1 MPDDFEQLLTGTVSV
16 IPSQA
21 IRLLGSPYAT
31 LADALKEFITN
42 AYGAGAQRIVIEIE
56 EDRISVTD
64 DGYGMLHKPPEEDLL
79 ILNRFMAGVRR
90 GDVNLVDPRP
100 LMSEVGRKSL
110 FSVCTVRT
118 LSPQLAG
125 EGSREQP
132 GLHGVGMDAWRYFA
146 ERAFIISRPDPTL
159 IKRAFGVTSPA
170 AQNPPTYRA
179 TLPTMEMLGKFNT
192 QLVIEKVAM
201 LRDHENKEVEHG
213 TKVVMEGLAPGVVK
227 QLAVGGK
234 WGLAAYYRKRFAGYL
249 LAGIQI
255 IIVDKTVSPV
265 VRYPLTPPKV
275 DENVLL
281 QGPWVIDDAL
291 GLMFDG
297 VVFYPPLP
305 DQPDLVLERAR
316 EAVCRIIDLDPR
328 LNLDV
333 FKLVS
338 GHLSYVQFTHPGS
351 PDEDQAV
358 PVMWDLQKSRPKPT
372 DEYEKYVSALV
383 SLAVSIETAIAD
395 LEKERR
401 DERMARLGEVATE
414 AVTQAIFESGLFG
427 KMGFEKPEPR
437 EKGKGRTRRKVQPR
451 ILASVYN
458 QHWQQLKVGGIPIK
472 LICLSQVRDGR
483 SYVVNK
489 EVATVLTTPGGTANF
504 GNPRQYDTNPDKAKR
519 TGYGRYRLEVDV
531 KNLPPG
537 ASLMTSARTEAFDIS
552 ATNPAEDFDFQINIE
567 GVEKIV
573 AEKLPEF
580 HIWFPLL
587 RPELPYDTSKLLH
600 GEFGINANGTFFRE
614 AWDNND
620 MEVVNLL
627 MALYVRDGLLEYIKR
642 KSDLVSQFTAA
653 ELTEESTKLYLSFY
667 SYLKAGQAER
677 SRKDKKERPGAR
689 VAKRRATAK

>member
-1 MPDDFEQLLTGTVSV
+1 MPDDFEQLLTGIVSV

-31 LADALKEFITN
+31 LADAAKEFITN
-42 AYGAGAQRIVIEIE
+42 AYGSGAQRIVVEIE
-56 EDRISVTD
+56 EDRITVTD
-64 DGYGMLHKPPEEDLL
+64 DGSGMLHKPPEDDLQ
-79 ILNRFMAGVRR
+79 ILNRFLAGVRR
-90 GDVNLVDPRP
+90 GDANLVDPRP

-110 FSVCTVRT
+110 FCVCTVRT

-125 EGSREQP
+125 EGTREQP

-146 ERAFIISRPDPTL
+146 ERAYVLSRPDPNL
-159 IKRAFGVTSPA
+159 IKRAFGVTSPGA
-170 AQNPPTYRA
+170 NNPPTYRA
-179 TLPTMEMLGKFNT
+179 TLPSMTMLGQFNT
-192 QLVIEKVAM
+192 QLVIEKVAT

-249 LAGIQI
+249 LAGVKILI
-255 IIVDKTVSPV
+255 IDKTVSPA
-265 VRYPLTPPKV
+265 VRYPLTPPKE

-281 QGPWVIDDAL
+281 QGPWIIDEKE

-297 VVFYPPLP
+297 IVFYPALP
-305 DQPDLVLERAR
+305 EHPDLMLERAR
-316 EAVCRIIDLDPR
+316 EAVCKIVDLDPR

-333 FKLVS
+333 FRLVS
-338 GHLSYVQFTHPGS
+338 GRLSYVQFAHPGA
-351 PDEDQAV
+351 PDEEQSA

-372 DEYEKYVSALV
+372 REYEQYISALIA
-383 SLAVSIETAIAD
+383 LASSIEAAIVEI
-395 LEKERR
+395 EKERR
-401 DERMARLGEVATE
+401 DERMSQLSEVATE
-414 AVTQAIFESGLFG
+414 AVTQAIFESGIFG
-427 KMGFEKPEPR
+427 KIGFEKPEPR
-437 EKGKGRTRRKVQPR
+437 VKGKGARTRRKIQPR

-458 QHWQQLKVGGIPIK
+458 QHWQQLKVGGIPVK

-483 SYVVNK
+483 NVAVNR

-504 GNPRQYDTNPDKAKR
+504 GDPKRYDTHPETAKR
-519 TGYGRYRLEVDV
+519 TGYGRYRLEIDV

-537 ASLMTSARTEAFDIS
+537 VSLITSYKTEPFNIS
-552 ATNPAEDFDFQINIE
+552 SNHPDADFDFQLNVE
-567 GVEKIV
+567 GAEKIV

-600 GEFGINANGTFFRE
+600 GEFGINANGSFFKE
-614 AWDNND
+614 AWDSNNT
-620 MEVVNLL
+620 EVVNLL
-627 MALYVRDGLLEYIKR
+627 MSLYVRDGLLEYIRR

-677 SRKDKKERPGAR
+677 SRRAKKEKTGKTPSR
-689 VAKRRATAK
+689 RRAAT